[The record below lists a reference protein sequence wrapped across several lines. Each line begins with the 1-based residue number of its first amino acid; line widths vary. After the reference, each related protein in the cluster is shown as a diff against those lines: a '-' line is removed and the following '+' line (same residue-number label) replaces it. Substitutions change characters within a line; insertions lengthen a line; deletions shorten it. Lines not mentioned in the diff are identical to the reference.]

1 MMKTN
6 AMRAPLIKA
15 GAVLLVFAL
24 LAYLTSASPDGGVLD
39 SLGLIIIGAF
49 RLVQWAIAMTIGVA
63 VCIAFLIGVF
73 LFAVSLYDRQA
84 SSVLAAKTRE
94 AVSELLAP
102 VFALVDS
109 LRKQPRPAPAAAM
122 PAPAPSPQSL
132 VQQPAAPAVDAV
144 KLQDELQTLIAGE
157 IRKVADNQQSLS
169 DQFASLNAKI
179 DVIEEK
185 TAGFAA
191 ADQVAAIADQIAA
204 SGQRLDAVQASVTAL
219 EGRLDH
225 TARSLQDLT
234 SDKLLGDLPGRLE
247 KLEQQGETPSFD
259 PQPLTESIQTL
270 QHEVEELRK
279 KGAGK
284 PQPAG
289 GKSRKKA

>member
-122 PAPAPSPQSL
+122 PVPAQQPL

-234 SDKLLGDLPGRLE
+234 PDKLLGDLPGRLE

>member
-1 MMKTN
+1 MMKAN

-15 GAVLLVFAL
+15 GVVLLVFAL

-63 VCIAFLIGVF
+63 VCIAFLIGIF

-84 SSVLAAKTRE
+84 ASVLAAKTRE

-109 LRKQPRPAPAAAM
+109 LRKQPRPTPAVSTPAPAAQ
-122 PAPAPSPQSL
+122 PL
-132 VQQPAAPAVDAV
+132 VQQPAAPAVDAT

-157 IRKVADNQQSLS
+157 IRKVADSQQSLS
-169 DQFASLNAKI
+169 
-179 DVIEEK
+179 
-185 TAGFAA
+185 
-191 ADQVAAIADQIAA
+191 DQVAAIADQIAA
-204 SGQRLDAVQASVTAL
+204 SGQRLDAVQASVASL
-219 EGRLDH
+219 EGRIDD

-234 SDKLLGDLPGRLE
+234 PAKLLGDLPGRLE
-247 KLEQQGETPSFD
+247 KLEQRPETPAFD

-284 PQPAG
+284 PQAA

>member
-1 MMKTN
+1 MMKAN

-15 GAVLLVFAL
+15 GVVLLVFAL

-63 VCIAFLIGVF
+63 VCIAFLIGIF

-84 SSVLAAKTRE
+84 ASVLAAKTRE

-109 LRKQPRPAPAAAM
+109 LRKQPRPTPAVSTPAPAAQ
-122 PAPAPSPQSL
+122 PL
-132 VQQPAAPAVDAV
+132 VQQPAAPAVDAT
-144 KLQDELQTLIAGE
+144 KLQDELQTLIASE
-157 IRKVADNQQSLS
+157 IRKVADSQQSLS
-169 DQFASLNAKI
+169 DQFAALNAKI
-179 DVIEEK
+179 DVLEEK

-191 ADQVAAIADQIAA
+191 ADQVSAIADQIAA
-204 SGQRLDAVQASVTAL
+204 SGQRLDTVQASVASL
-219 EGRLDH
+219 EARIDD

-234 SDKLLGDLPGRLE
+234 PAKLLGDLPGRLE
-247 KLEQQGETPSFD
+247 KLEQRPETPAFD

-284 PQPAG
+284 PQAA

>member
-109 LRKQPRPAPAAAM
+109 LRKQPRPAAAM
-122 PAPAPSPQSL
+122 PAPAPQPL

-234 SDKLLGDLPGRLE
+234 PDKLLGDLPGRLE